1 MHTEDAYSQN
11 GTKAVQGGWHG
22 KGHWGIVRMAMVA
35 VLGWGLSACSV
46 SVPDG
51 RQALSTVTDATQP
64 TAVEGKKAPVPV
76 PVRQAVSADAADE
89 ARVREETALAPAVP
103 QYSPLVQAALA
114 QARLQSDRTLSIPS
128 DLEPPA
134 RSTVSHLGLRSVEQ
148 EERTRTPSSS
158 AARAASKVTAKASAA
173 QALRSDLLQTGRA
186 SWYGDK
192 FHGRMT
198 ANGERYN
205 MNAMTAAHKTLPF
218 GTQVCVRSLV
228 SGHEVLVRINDRGPY
243 AGNRIIDVS
252 RGAAEKLGM
261 IRLGLKEVALWIPSE
276 EGGECGDG
284 RVEIAGLRT
293 KKSR

>member
-11 GTKAVQGGWHG
+11 GTKAVQGGGHG
-22 KGHWGIVRMAMVA
+22 SGHWGIARVAMVA

-64 TAVEGKKAPVPV
+64 TAVEGKKAPAPV
-76 PVRQAVSADAADE
+76 PARQAVADDGADD
-89 ARVREETALAPAVP
+89 ADVREETALAPAVP

-114 QARLQSDRTLSIPS
+114 QARLQSDRTLNIPS
-128 DLEPPA
+128 DLEPEA

-148 EERTRTPSSS
+148 ERARTASPS
-158 AARAASKVTAKASAA
+158 AARAASKATAKASASLG
-173 QALRSDLLQTGRA
+173 LRSDLLQTGRA

-218 GTQVCVRSLV
+218 GTEVCVRSLV
-228 SGHEVLVRINDRGPY
+228 SGNEVLVRINDRGPY
-243 AGNRIIDVS
+243 AGNRIIDIS

-284 RVEIAGLRT
+284 SVEIAGLRT